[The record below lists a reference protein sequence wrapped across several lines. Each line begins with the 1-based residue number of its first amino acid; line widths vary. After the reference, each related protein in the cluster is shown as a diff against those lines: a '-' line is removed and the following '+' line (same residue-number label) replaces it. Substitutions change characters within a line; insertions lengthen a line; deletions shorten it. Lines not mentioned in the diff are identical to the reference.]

1 MDQALLDLAR
11 SARHAGTLAE
21 LEFIAVNGSHA
32 LAPYRQAVLW
42 IEGRGTCALSGVV
55 LVEANVPFVQW
66 LARLCPIL
74 PPGPVDISTLPED
87 IRNEWQDWLPA
98 EAIWIALDWK
108 GDRDD
113 TLHGGLLL
121 ARDLP
126 WMDRERALLGEW
138 GDVLAH
144 ALYARK
150 AALHGSAGLKH
161 RFRQWFARQPGNTP
175 WWKRRKVLA
184 AAAVTAALLFPV
196 RLTVLAPGELVPLD
210 PASVR
215 SPLDGVIEKFAVQPN
230 QQVRKGD
237 VLFTYD
243 EAELQA
249 RSEVALQSLATA
261 EAEYRQAA
269 QLALSDAKASGKL
282 AALQGRIEERRA
294 ESGYLASLAG
304 RASVAAPRDGIVLL
318 DDSSELTGRPVTTG
332 ERILRIADPNAVEV
346 EAWLGTGDAIDLEAG
361 APVRLYLASSPLD
374 PVEATLRFVSYEAAS
389 RPDGSFAHRV
399 RAKVEGKAGHR
410 VGLKGTAKLAGSR
423 VPLVYWMLRRPWA
436 AVRQLAGI

>member
-21 LEFIAVNGSHA
+21 LEFIAVNGTHA

-42 IEGRGTCALSGVV
+42 IEGRGACALSGVV
-55 LVEANVPFVQW
+55 QVEANVPFVQW
-66 LARLCPIL
+66 LARLCPHL
-74 PPGPVDISTLPED
+74 SAGPVDISALPEG
-87 IRNEWQDWLPA
+87 IRDEWQEWLPSQA
-98 EAIWIALDWK
+98 LWIALDWK
-108 GDRDD
+108 GGKGES
-113 TLHGGLLL
+113 LHGGLLL

-126 WMDRERALLGEW
+126 WMDSERAMLGEW

-144 ALYARK
+144 ALYAQH
-150 AALHGSAGLKH
+150 ASDHGPAGVRRRIRH
-161 RFRQWFARQPGNTP
+161 WFSQQAEGTP
-175 WWKRRKVLA
+175 WWKRRKVIAGAVVLA
-184 AAAVTAALLFPV
+184 ILLFPV

-237 VLFTYD
+237 LLFTYD

-249 RSEVALQSLATA
+249 RSEVAAQSLATA

-294 ESGYLASLAG
+294 EADYLSSLAG
-304 RASVAAPRDGIVLL
+304 RASVTAPRDGIVLL
-318 DDSSELTGRPVTTG
+318 DDSSELTGRPVATG

-346 EAWLGTGDAIDLEAG
+346 EAWLPTGDAIDLEAG

-374 PVEATLRFVSYEAAS
+374 PVEASLRYVSYEAAA
-389 RPDGSFAHRV
+389 RPDNSFAHRV
-399 RAKVEGKAGHR
+399 RAKVDGKAGHR
-410 VGLKGTAKLAGSR
+410 VGLKGTAKLSGGR
-423 VPLVYWMLRRPWA
+423 VPLLYWMLRRPWA
-436 AVRQLAGI
+436 AVRQLVGI